1 MLDIKE
7 INNKNKYILE
17 HLLIY
22 WNAFLFWSTKY
33 NLKKITRCYI
43 RNNNFMYYASIIDI
57 KYYDLLIKEFKA
69 SKIAGIIY
77 ITSCDKLILVCFYV
91 LNKKFMNVSCCID
104 ANYLTSFNDRLIY
117 KEF

>member
-1 MLDIKE
+1 
-7 INNKNKYILE
+7 
-17 HLLIY
+17 
-22 WNAFLFWSTKY
+22 
-33 NLKKITRCYI
+33 
-43 RNNNFMYYASIIDI
+43 MYYASIIDI